1 MVDSTVLH
9 YKGKKIAKHVNAM
22 NDKVNIMIDERK
34 KANVL
39 EDSREKAYAYCDK
52 IKSMFDDIRY
62 HADKLEI
69 MVDDEMWPLPKLRE
83 LLFTK

>member
-1 MVDSTVLH
+1 M
-9 YKGKKIAKHVNAM
+9 IA
-22 NDKVNIMIDERK
+22 ERK

-39 EDSREKAYAYCDK
+39 DDARDKAYAYCDNV
-52 IKSMFDDIRY
+52 KSRFDEIRY

-69 MVDDEMWPLPKLRE
+69 MIDDNSWPLPKLRE